1 MPPFLEQGGMNM
13 TIQEA
18 ITQVD
23 AGLSNTYTQ
32 KEKIGWISLLDQRV
46 KTLIIDNHEGTE
58 NITFNG
64 YDENTELKTILL
76 VPAPFDEIYLRW
88 LESQIHYRNQEEDR
102 CNNATDAFNVLWS
115 EFRNY
120 YNRQHMPL
128 GTRLRF

>member
-1 MPPFLEQGGMNM
+1 M

-23 AGLSNTYTQ
+23 TGLNNTYTQ
-32 KEKIGWISLLDQRV
+32 KEKIGWLSLLDQRV
-46 KTLIIDNHEGTE
+46 KLQIIDTHEGAE
-58 NITFNG
+58 NVIFNG
-64 YDENTELKTILL
+64 YDESTDKATMLL

-102 CNNATDAFNVLWS
+102 CNNATDAFNVLWA

-128 GTRLRF
+128 GTKLRF

>member
-1 MPPFLEQGGMNM
+1 MKLL
-13 TIQEA
+13 EA
-18 ITQVD
+18 INQVD
-23 AGLSNTYTQ
+23 SSLGNTYGR
-32 KEKIGWISLLDQRV
+32 KEKIGWLSQLDLRV
-46 KTLIIDNHEGTE
+46 KTQIIDTREGAE
-58 NITFNG
+58 DVTFNG
-64 YDENTELKTILL
+64 YDENADQDTVLL

-102 CNNATDAFNVLWS
+102 CNNATDAFNALWA

>member
-1 MPPFLEQGGMNM
+1 M
-13 TIQEA
+13 TIQKA

-23 AGLSNTYTQ
+23 ADLSNTYTQ
-32 KEKIGWISLLDQRV
+32 KEKVGWLSLLDQRV
-46 KTLIIDNHEGTE
+46 KTLIMDTREGAE
-58 NITFNG
+58 AISFNG
-64 YDENTELKTILL
+64 YDENTELETKLL

-102 CNNATDAFNVLWS
+102 CNNATDAFNVLWA

>member
-1 MPPFLEQGGMNM
+1 MRLL
-13 TIQEA
+13 EA
-18 ITQVD
+18 IDQVD
-23 AGLSNTYTQ
+23 RNLNNTYKQ
-32 KEKIGWISLLDQRV
+32 NEKIEWISQLDQRV
-46 KTLIIDNHEGTE
+46 KLLIIDTHEGAE
-58 NITFNG
+58 NVTFNG
-64 YDENTELKTILL
+64 YDENTDKDTMLL

-102 CNNATDAFNVLWS
+102 CNNATDAFNVLWA